1 MNGNNI
7 VNFDSFGV
15 KQILKETKI
24 FIENKNIITNTF
36 RIQAYDWIIHG
47 YFCIG
52 FFYFMLKVKSLLDY
66 TNLDFSIICRKCK
79 NVGEKN

>member
-1 MNGNNI
+1 MDTS
-7 VNFDSFGV
+7 VLD
-15 KQILKETKI
+15 
-24 FIENKNIITNTF
+24 
-36 RIQAYDWIIHG
+36 
-47 YFCIG
+47 

>member
-1 MNGNNI
+1 MSKKFKSIGTHWIGLYVNGNNI

-15 KQILKETKI
+15 KQIIKETKI

-52 FFYFMLKVKSLLDY
+52 FFLFYVKS
-66 TNLDFSIICRKCK
+66 
-79 NVGEKN
+79 